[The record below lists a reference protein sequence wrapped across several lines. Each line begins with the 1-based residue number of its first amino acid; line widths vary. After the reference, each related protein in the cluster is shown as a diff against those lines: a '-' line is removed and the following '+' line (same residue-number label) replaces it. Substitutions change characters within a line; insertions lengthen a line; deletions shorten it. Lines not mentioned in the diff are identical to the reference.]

1 MSATTI
7 ENIKEGVLEGN
18 FLLLAKA
25 ISLIENKSND
35 YFELL
40 TSLTPAAIPVIGF
53 TGPPGAGKST
63 LIAALLQVWV
73 SAGKRVAILSVDPS
87 SPFHQGAILGDRIR
101 MKDWYLHPQVFIR
114 SLASRGHLGGLNNSM
129 IELTTLLQSVGFDYV
144 LVETVGVGQSEVEVA
159 ALADTT
165 IVVLV
170 PEGGDEIQIM
180 KSGLMEVA
188 DIFVVNK
195 ADRPGA
201 DSFANH
207 IQESLHAAAQ
217 QVENVQV
224 FKTIA
229 TQQVG
234 IEALATAIQIQY
246 GAINK
251 QLKKQLMLSK
261 IMQLIIAEKTA
272 TIDQVSLVAALE
284 QAIQKPNFNIFEF
297 SKQFF

>member
-40 TSLTPAAIPVIGF
+40 TSLTPAAIPIIGF

-63 LIAALLQVWV
+63 LIAALLQEWV

-201 DSFANH
+201 DSFASH

>member
-40 TSLTPAAIPVIGF
+40 TSLTPAAIPIIGF

-63 LIAALLQVWV
+63 LIAALLQEWV